1 MLFILGL
8 LDILAGVTLF
18 SIKFFPVLLP
28 IALLF
33 AFYLIGKSIAYFK
46 TFASVVD
53 IFVGIIMIIA
63 VFDIYNLFT
72 YLSILWLLQKGILS
86 LF

>member
-18 SIKFFPVLLP
+18 SIKFSPVLLP
-28 IALLF
+28 LTLLF

-53 IFVGIIMIIA
+53 IFVGIIMIFA
-63 VFDIYNLFT
+63 VLDIYNIFT